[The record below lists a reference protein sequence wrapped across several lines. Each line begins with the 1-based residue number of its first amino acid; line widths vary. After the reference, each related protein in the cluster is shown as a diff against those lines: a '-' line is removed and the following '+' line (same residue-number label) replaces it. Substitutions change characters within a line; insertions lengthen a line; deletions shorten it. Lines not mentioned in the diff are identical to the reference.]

1 MITYYS
7 SMFAVTVVV
16 FIYLILQYKNRNT
29 NYNYLSLVILM
40 MVSNAGYLAVALSRT
55 LEEAILANKILYIGA
70 CFVQPVLLILICSLV
85 NFKMNTVLKFLN
97 YGYSLLVY
105 LMVLTIGYTDLYY
118 KEVYI
123 KTYKDATVIGHIYGV
138 GHNFFYVLIV
148 GHILIS
154 IGLIV
159 YIILKRCRISKR
171 NIICLLSMIGINV
184 YTFLMGRI
192 INPSIEMMPSVYA
205 VSCIILAYMYRRSV
219 IYDFED
225 NVMEAQKEEN
235 NAYIMFDEYLNFI
248 GANSH
253 AEQIFPQLKE
263 SIVDRALDNE
273 QATEIIMNW
282 IHRYIDENV
291 RNFEYR
297 AQDAHYECE
306 VRTLFYNDQFR
317 GYMIKM
323 RDNTDEWKY
332 TTLMALHN
340 EELEREVEKQLRISE
355 ELRIAKIEAESANE
369 AKSQFL
375 ARMSHEIRTPINAVI
390 GMNDIIIRD
399 SQEEEIRKRSF
410 DIKSAANTLLGII
423 NEILDSSK
431 IDAGMMEIIS
441 GSYDMPSLLN
451 DLYNMVFEKA
461 KSKNLEL
468 IFDIDPNIPIELYG
482 DSVRIKQI
490 LINLLSNAV
499 KYTNEGSITLK
510 IYSEIVG
517 SSATTH
523 YSVIDTGVGI
533 KEEDFKKLFE
543 KFERIEEAKNR
554 DIEGTGLGLNIAYR
568 LLSLMGSEL
577 KVKSEYQKGSEFY
590 FDLKQKIVNIEPIGD
605 FQNRL
610 EIVEE
615 NESYQISYTAPEAR
629 VLVVDDNEMNRSVFI
644 GLLEPT
650 QIQIFEASSGQEC
663 LDILQKEKFHMVFL
677 DHMMPGMDG
686 VETFEIIK
694 EMKLCE
700 DTPVIM
706 FSANVMSGER
716 EKYIKQGFENFL
728 AKPVAV
734 EQLNDMILKYLPKD
748 LIKEGKAVK
757 VEAKTSNIDDL
768 PVLDEFDFQYA
779 LGMLKKKE
787 LLMQSLSNFND
798 LLKIVPEKLDELVK
812 SIGDEQGL
820 SAYRIEVHALKG
832 TAATVG
838 ALLLSKLAR
847 MLEVAAANGDINKIE
862 ILHPILLEELE
873 KHAQRVATLFP
884 EETQEIEDIGLLNS
898 YLDMLDIGVSQ
909 GDYDTADFI
918 MEEIKKYSYPKEVQ
932 VLVDNLTG
940 KVLNMETANIVEII
954 KKIKEFL

>member
-40 MVSNAGYLAVALSRT
+40 MVSNAGYLAVAMSRT
-55 LEEAILANKILYIGA
+55 LEEAVLANKILYIGA

-105 LMVLTIGYTDLYY
+105 MMVLTIGYTDLYY

-138 GHNFFYVLIV
+138 GHNFFYILI
-148 GHILIS
+148 GGQILIS
-154 IGLIV
+154 IGLII
-159 YIILKRCRISKR
+159 YIALKRYRISKR
-171 NIICLLSMIGINV
+171 NIICLLSMIGLNV
-184 YTFLMGRI
+184 YTFMMGRI

-205 VSCIILAYMYRRSV
+205 ISCIILAYMCRRSV

-253 AEQIFPQLKE
+253 AEQIFPQLKD

-282 IHRYIDENV
+282 IHRYLDENV

-306 VRTLFYNDQFR
+306 VRNLYYNDQFR

-332 TTLMALHN
+332 STLMALHN

-390 GMNDIIIRD
+390 GMNDIIMRD
-399 SQEEEIRKRSF
+399 SKEEEIRKRSF

-517 SSATTH
+517 SSAITH

-590 FDLKQKIVNIEPIGD
+590 FDLKQKIVNVEPIGD

-629 VLVVDDNEMNRSVFI
+629 VLVVDDNEMNRSVFM

-716 EKYIKQGFENFL
+716 EKYIKRGFENFL

-734 EQLNDMILKYLPKD
+734 EQLNDMILRYLPKD

-757 VEAKTSNIDDL
+757 VEAKISNIDDL

-798 LLKIVPEKLDELVK
+798 LLKYIPDKLDDLVK

-884 EETQEIEDIGLLNS
+884 EETKEIEDIGLLNS

-918 MEEIKKYSYPKEVQ
+918 MEEIKKYRYPKEVQ

-954 KKIKEFL
+954 KKIKEIL